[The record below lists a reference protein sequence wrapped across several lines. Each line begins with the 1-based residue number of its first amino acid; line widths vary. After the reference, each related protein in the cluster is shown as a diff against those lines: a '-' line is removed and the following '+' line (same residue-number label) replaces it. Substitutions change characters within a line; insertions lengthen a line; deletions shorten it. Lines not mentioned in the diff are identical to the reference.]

1 MMKWPLLIIL
11 MVMMMIITIDGWR
24 NVERSTT
31 PAIQPCDIGNWPHL
45 LHHHHHHNVDIQD
58 QPYHVKVVFFFFHK
72 SNHKTHL
79 KIEEAQYIL
88 HQYKKKQAPKAG
100 GCPRGDRGGWRRLKK
115 IEADLTEI
123 IPDSDDWAERAKTIF
138 EKVVLKVETIN
149 SSLTYSSASRNY
161 NDKGWQFSC
170 SRYF

>member
-1 MMKWPLLIIL
+1 MNVMKTMMKWPLLIIL

-31 PAIQPCDIGNWPHL
+31 PAIQPCDIGNWPH

-88 HQYKKKQAPKAG
+88 HQYKKNKLQKLELAQGETGEAEE
-100 GCPRGDRGGWRRLKK
+100 DWRRLKLISLRSFQTVMIGLREQK
-115 IEADLTEI
+115 L
-123 IPDSDDWAERAKTIF
+123 F
-138 EKVVLKVETIN
+138 LKKLWKGFK
-149 SSLTYSSASRNY
+149 SWNY
-161 NDKGWQFSC
+161 
-170 SRYF
+170 

>member
-1 MMKWPLLIIL
+1 MNVMKTMMKWPLLIIL
-11 MVMMMIITIDGWR
+11 MMMMMIITIDGWR

-88 HQYKKKQAPKAG
+88 HQYKTSSQSSVDAIDSWIANS
-100 GCPRGDRGGWRRLKK
+100 WISQFTNTARRVSQNCNNNSNTLLAVLVNWA
-115 IEADLTEI
+115 IQLFAIQLSIPSTELC
-123 IPDSDDWAERAKTIF
+123 EL
-138 EKVVLKVETIN
+138 VL
-149 SSLTYSSASRNY
+149 
-161 NDKGWQFSC
+161 
-170 SRYF
+170 

>member
-1 MMKWPLLIIL
+1 MNVMKTMMKWPLLIIL
-11 MVMMMIITIDGWR
+11 MMMMMIITIDGWR

-88 HQYKKKQAPKAG
+88 HQYKKQAPKAG
-100 GCPRGDRGGWRRLKK
+100 ACPRGDRGGWRRLKLISLRSFQTVMIGLREQK
-115 IEADLTEI
+115 L
-123 IPDSDDWAERAKTIF
+123 F
-138 EKVVLKVETIN
+138 LKKLWKGFK
-149 SSLTYSSASRNY
+149 SWNY
-161 NDKGWQFSC
+161 
-170 SRYF
+170 